1 MHNLDETRD
10 EKMEKTQVNFS
21 HRSSETKTFIC
32 SFLESFCPLLLDF
45 CCHYFA
51 TLRNHLCK
59 NFLTAKQKFYFIL
72 VSCVLLHFYYY
83 LFWKFRTFFVYYCN
97 FLVNQPK
104 KISLLIFKFKKTII
118 QNQISKSINS
128 VNHTQSNEQMLGVF

>member
-1 MHNLDETRD
+1 MHYLDETRD
-10 EKMEKTQVNFS
+10 EKMEKNASQLFS
-21 HRSSETKTFIC
+21 SIVRNKNVYLF
-32 SFLESFCPLLLDF
+32 FLESFCPLLLDF